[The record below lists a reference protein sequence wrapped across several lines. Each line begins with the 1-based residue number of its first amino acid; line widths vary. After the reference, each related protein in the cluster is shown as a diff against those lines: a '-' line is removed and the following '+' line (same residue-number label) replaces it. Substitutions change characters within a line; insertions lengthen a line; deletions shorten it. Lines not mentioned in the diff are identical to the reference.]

1 MISPHNESQGLLAV
15 LSKNKYDAA
24 APPCGDA
31 SRQPRD
37 TGCATTAVTRMG
49 GRWLSPPPSATARGV
64 PPASL
69 ESTALAMGVGRRDGG
84 STG

>member
-49 GRWLSPPPSATARGV
+49 GRWLSPPPLRHRQRRATYSPRLG
-64 PPASL
+64 
-69 ESTALAMGVGRRDGG
+69 STRNGGG
-84 STG
+84 STRRW